1 MAAVEK
7 PTAARLWVPL
17 TVTERVG
24 VQRFDEPVTSGVP
37 LPEGLIDDPGRLVLL
52 GPDGRAVP
60 AQFTVASRWYPGNS
74 IKWVLV
80 DFQANAQPNE
90 KITYYLTDVGSNPS
104 PKTPVTVKLEGDTA
118 IVTTGK
124 LKLVVKRVGF
134 NLFDEVWVDESGTEK
149 YDASTQVVRSHGA
162 GISLMHGGAVLPDYK
177 NFAPANDP
185 EVTLKVEEAGP
196 MRAVV
201 RLTGKHISTDNM
213 PGDNH
218 LLDFDCRIHAYAGST
233 FVKVVYSMMCRQGKS
248 IADGVPLDRAWF
260 SIPLVLDPAQR
271 TWAVGLPNGKAIHPG
286 TDVAKELPPWRPDAD
301 VPGPEVKK
309 YHQAGLEDCWVH
321 ADRSDR
327 IGYYGDFFRKRLPL
341 VARGKY
347 DKEGCLTAGWLD
359 LGDETRGVAAGI
371 QWFWQTWPRAIKADP
386 AAIIV
391 MLHANFQSRPPLMTT
406 AHGPRAHWYPG
417 MSQTSTTMFL
427 FRGRRDIARI
437 VGAYAGLNRPL
448 RLIAPP
454 SWYCEQ
460 TQVFGRLASSTPEL
474 YDEET
479 WKIVSA
485 YDERLKKTLEHI
497 LKFRDYNF
505 GDYDHYGMFNF
516 GDVIDFIHGNRSNPG
531 DRNVTWDNCYYDYP
545 HALFL
550 QFARTGDELFL
561 DTAIEAQHHLMDM
574 DMMCWHPDDNM
585 TGCNRYCDG
594 GMHIREG
601 NGGIY
606 SSPTFNHYKTQS
618 HFERFYLTGERR
630 ARDMGLLSARFA
642 MKVNGMG
649 WGEPRSLGHGPL
661 GVLAAWEA
669 TGDIAYLKRMR
680 EFEHQKANAALAA
693 RNPARIAKGR
703 HWQGGIGLEATRE
716 YYEHTGDPLALECL
730 KALTQH
736 CFEIRDWAESTLHA
750 FAFLG
755 AQLDNDE
762 YSRRAR
768 KQIETVGQGIVNR
781 DWGYAQS
788 FGNQLRNAPYV
799 FWYLTKSLPKQCTPK
814 KLEF

>member
-1 MAAVEK
+1 MKSFLPPIGGILLSTFVCMAAVEK
-7 PTAARLWVPL
+7 PAGARLWVPL
-17 TVTERVG
+17 TITERAG

-52 GPDGRAVP
+52 APDGRAVP
-60 AQFTVASRWYPGNS
+60 AQFTVANRWYPGNS

-177 NFAPANDP
+177 HFTPANDP
-185 EVTLKVEEAGP
+185 DVTLEVEEAGP
-196 MRAVV
+196 MRAGV
-201 RLTGKHISTDNM
+201 RLTGKHISTNNM

-301 VPGPEVKK
+301 VPGLEVKK

-347 DKEGCLTAGWLD
+347 DKGGCLTAGGLD
-359 LGDETRGVAAGI
+359 LGDETSGVAAGI

-391 MLHANFQSRPPLMTT
+391 MPHANFQSRPPLMTT
-406 AHGPRAHWYPG
+406 ANGPRAHWYPG

-479 WKIVSA
+479 WKIVAA
-485 YDERLKKTLEHI
+485 YDERLRKTLEHI

-574 DMMCWHPDDNM
+574 DMSA
-585 TGCNRYCDG
+585 
-594 GMHIREG
+594 
-601 NGGIY
+601 GI
-606 SSPTFNHYKTQS
+606 P
-618 HFERFYLTGERR
+618 
-630 ARDMGLLSARFA
+630 
-642 MKVNGMG
+642 
-649 WGEPRSLGHGPL
+649 
-661 GVLAAWEA
+661 A
-669 TGDIAYLKRMR
+669 T
-680 EFEHQKANAALAA
+680 
-693 RNPARIAKGR
+693 
-703 HWQGGIGLEATRE
+703 T
-716 YYEHTGDPLALECL
+716 
-730 KALTQH
+730 
-736 CFEIRDWAESTLHA
+736 
-750 FAFLG
+750 
-755 AQLDNDE
+755 
-762 YSRRAR
+762 
-768 KQIETVGQGIVNR
+768 
-781 DWGYAQS
+781 
-788 FGNQLRNAPYV
+788 
-799 FWYLTKSLPKQCTPK
+799 
-814 KLEF
+814 